1 MASPLLSVADALA
14 KILVNAAPLPAV
26 EVPLKQAHGRV
37 VAKDLAAQRTQPPA
51 AMSAMDGY
59 AARSADVAQVPV
71 SLKVVGEVA
80 AGRPFDHAIGNGE
93 VARIF
98 TGGVVP
104 DGADT
109 IVIQENTK
117 RDGDTVTVT
126 SSSSHGKHI
135 RLGGLDF
142 KTGEVLYRQG
152 HRLLARDLAL
162 VAAMNY
168 AQVPV
173 HRAPKVATFATG
185 DELVPPGAP
194 LGPGQIVYSNG
205 FTLARDDGR

>member
-14 KILVNAAPLPAV
+14 KILADAAPLPAV

-80 AGRPFDHAIGNGE
+80 AGRPFGHTIGKGE

-98 TGGVVP
+98 TGG
-104 DGADT
+104 
-109 IVIQENTK
+109 
-117 RDGDTVTVT
+117 
-126 SSSSHGKHI
+126 
-135 RLGGLDF
+135 
-142 KTGEVLYRQG
+142 
-152 HRLLARDLAL
+152 
-162 VAAMNY
+162 
-168 AQVPV
+168 
-173 HRAPKVATFATG
+173 
-185 DELVPPGAP
+185 
-194 LGPGQIVYSNG
+194 
-205 FTLARDDGR
+205 